1 MKVLVIGLGLIGGS
15 MAWELRKQGHSVTG
29 ADASAKNA
37 ETARNRGLVDG
48 IATPEAGMQG
58 ADLIVI
64 AVPVDAAVRLLPGI
78 LDRVEEGQTVIDLGS
93 TKAAIV
99 AAAEGHPARARFV
112 ACHPMAGTEFSG
124 PEAAVEG
131 LYAGRFTVICNKD
144 ESDPDA
150 LATAERLFETL
161 GMKTVYY
168 NAEAHDMHAAF
179 VSHISHI
186 TSFALALTV
195 LDKEKNEKDI
205 FSLAAGGFTS
215 TVRLAKSAPHTWVP
229 IFKQNKKYLLDVLD
243 AQTEKLRLF
252 REAIESDSDT
262 DLHALIEEANE
273 IKRIL

>member
-1 MKVLVIGLGLIGGS
+1 
-15 MAWELRKQGHSVTG
+15 
-29 ADASAKNA
+29 
-37 ETARNRGLVDG
+37 
-48 IATPEAGMQG
+48 
-58 ADLIVI
+58 
-64 AVPVDAAVRLLPGI
+64 
-78 LDRVEEGQTVIDLGS
+78 
-93 TKAAIV
+93 
-99 AAAEGHPARARFV
+99 
-112 ACHPMAGTEFSG
+112 MAGTEFSG

-131 LYAGRFTVICNKD
+131 LFAGRFTVICNKD
-144 ESDPDA
+144 ESDADA

-168 NAEAHDMHAAF
+168 HAEAHDMHAAF

-215 TVRLAKSAPHTWVP
+215 TVRLAKSAPRTWVP

-243 AQTEKLRLF
+243 AQSEKLRLF
-252 REAIESDSDT
+252 KEAIESDSDVE
-262 DLHALIEEANE
+262 LHTLIEEANE